1 MATAEHEH
9 TREAIRARIGE
20 GPGVSY
26 LRERVYG
33 GIDGT
38 VTTFAIV
45 AGVTGGD
52 LSARVVLILGLANV
66 IADGFS
72 MAAGDYSS
80 TKTENEEYAR
90 LRAVEERHVSEEP
103 AGEEEEVREIFRQ
116 KGFSGEDL
124 ERAVGVITAERGR
137 WIDTMMAEE
146 HGQPGTLRAPLASA
160 ANTFAAFV
168 VCGLMPLLPFLAGA
182 AVPVP
187 APFLLSLGLAAL
199 VFFGIGSVKSRWTPA
214 AWWQSGLETFAIG
227 LGAAGIAYAVGH
239 GLKTLV

>member
-26 LRERVYG
+26 LRDRVFG

-52 LSARVVLILGLANV
+52 LSSRVVLILGLANV

-72 MAAGDYSS
+72 MAASDYSS
-80 TKTENEEYAR
+80 TKTENEEYAH
-90 LRAVEERHVSEEP
+90 LRATEERHVAEEP
-103 AGEEEEVREIFRQ
+103 AGEKEEVREIFRR
-116 KGFSGEDL
+116 KGFEGEDL
-124 ERAVGVITAERGR
+124 DRAVGVITAERER

-146 HGQPGTLRAPLASA
+146 HGQPATLRAPFTSA
-160 ANTFAAFV
+160 VNTFAAFV
-168 VCGLMPLLPFLAGA
+168 VCGLMPLVPFLLGLIA
-182 AVPVP
+182 PVP

-199 VFFGIGSVKSRWTPA
+199 VFFGIGSVKSLWTPA
-214 AWWQSGLETFAIG
+214 RWWQSGLETFAIG
-227 LGAAGIAYAVGH
+227 MSAAGIAYAIGH
-239 GLKTLV
+239 GLKSLV

>member
-9 TREAIRARIGE
+9 TPEAIRARIGE

-52 LSARVVLILGLANV
+52 LAARIVLILGLANV

-80 TKTENEEYAR
+80 TKTENEEYAH
-90 LRAVEERHVSEEP
+90 LRATEERHIAEEP

-116 KGFSGEDL
+116 KGFTGDDL
-124 ERAVGVITAERGR
+124 ERAVGVITAKRER

-146 HGQPGTLRAPLASA
+146 HGQPATLRAPLRSA
-160 ANTFAAFV
+160 VNTFAAFV
-168 VCGLMPLLPFLAGA
+168 VCGLVPLLPFLTGL
-182 AVPVP
+182 AVAVP
-187 APFLLSLGLAAL
+187 APFMLSLGLAGV

-214 AWWQSGLETFAIG
+214 RWWQSGLETFAIG
-227 LGAAGIAYAVGH
+227 MAAAGIAYAIGH
-239 GLKTLV
+239 GLKSLV